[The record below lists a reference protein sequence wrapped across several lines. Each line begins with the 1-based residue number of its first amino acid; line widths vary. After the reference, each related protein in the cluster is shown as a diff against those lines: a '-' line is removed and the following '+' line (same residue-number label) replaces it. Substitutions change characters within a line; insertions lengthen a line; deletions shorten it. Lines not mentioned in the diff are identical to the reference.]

1 MKKVMLVVVAVAT
14 LAAAGLWAQTT
25 GTVTESETGKTF
37 DVHQTFGGQD
47 HTLLGVGAREAYGA
61 FNVYAAALYVQTDS
75 ATRSWQRFLGSQAAS
90 FVTDGQVNWSG
101 LKDSNT
107 LYQWI
112 YSGSFGKAILMKFA
126 RDVTG
131 QQVIDAYT
139 ESLKRSIDDFDTAV
153 TQSPLKDF
161 FAAANHDVTTGS
173 EMYLWTRGSE
183 VHIKSGSLA
192 EVTITDAS
200 SIIRPI
206 WRIWFGPEPIQ
217 VPLRRAMVNNIENL
231 GGPAAAAPAAE

>member
-14 LAAAGLWAQTT
+14 FAAAGLWAQST
-25 GTVTESETGKTF
+25 GPVTESETGKSF
-37 DVHQTFGGQD
+37 DVHHTFGGQD
-47 HTLLGVGAREAYGA
+47 HTLIGVGAREAYGA
-61 FNVYAAALYVQTDS
+61 FNVYASGMYVQTDS

-101 LKDSNT
+101 LKDSST

-112 YSGSFGKAILMKFA
+112 YSGSFGKAIWMKFV
-126 RDVTG
+126 RDVTA
-131 QQVIDAYT
+131 QQVVDAYKET
-139 ESLKRSIDDFDTAV
+139 LKRSIDDFDTAA

-161 FAAANHDVTTGS
+161 LDAASHDVANGA
-173 EMYLWTRGSE
+173 EMYIWTRGSE
-183 VHIKSGSLA
+183 VHLKSGSLP
-192 EVTITDAS
+192 EVTISDAA

-217 VPLRRAMVNNIENL
+217 VPLRRGMVNNVENL
-231 GGPAAAAPAAE
+231 GGPAAEAAAAE

>member
-1 MKKVMLVVVAVAT
+1 MKKLMVGIAVLGL
-14 LAAAGLWAQTT
+14 LAAGALWADGT
-25 GTVTESETGKTF
+25 TVTESETGKSF
-37 DVHQTFGGQD
+37 EVHKTIGGQD
-47 HTLLGVGAREAYGA
+47 HTLIGAGAREAYGS
-61 FNVYAAALYVQTDS
+61 FNVYASATYVQTDS
-75 ATRSWQRFLGSQAAS
+75 GVRSWQRFLGSQAAS

-112 YSGSFGKAILMKFA
+112 YSGSFGKAIWMKFV

-131 QQVIDAYT
+131 QQVIDAYKD
-139 ESLKRSIDDFDTAV
+139 SLSRSMDDYETAI

-161 FAAANHDVTTGS
+161 MDAANHDVASGQ
-173 EMYLWTRGSE
+173 EMLLWTRGST
-183 VHIKSGSLA
+183 VYLKSGSR
-192 EVTITDAS
+192 EVVEIPNAT

-206 WRIWFGPEPIQ
+206 WRIWFGPNPIQ

-231 GGPAAAAPAAE
+231 GGPAPAAAE